1 MVPPTSNI
9 YLCFK
14 KDEMSTSENMNDLFQ
29 LDPSGFALSREYFN
43 SPTYISRYHSSEFSD
58 IGYINKN
65 ILNLVSTFLKIE
77 KSIELSENKR
87 FINKGDIKYAKWK
100 IFYGF
105 LQCKHGFNEIS
116 QNLKKY
122 IIKVFLK
129 IYNAEEIYRR
139 LFSQDISYD
148 DTLQKHRKIFQES
161 ITESL
166 YISCSDPISKILRI
180 VGNTFLE
187 NISGVFF
194 RILKIRKVII
204 HTYILQNF
212 TEISFFEF
220 ISHSIE
226 EITAINA
233 GYNLHQLTLL
243 ENRDQFPNLKKN
255 IFFVFASNM
264 EYSFKNLYFIQAF
277 VGFDRWKIYSQLQI
291 KASNMKYSGYLSP
304 KIPNF
309 ARNFQNGG
317 KHLHSYFLE
326 FQTDIISLKICC
338 LEKYILADHIV
349 NFLENSF
356 KNIEISIDFVN
367 VKEENIAIF
376 IPKSLKIVSIEIHRS
391 IVSEKIL
398 DCCLQFPYL
407 KTLKL
412 KYNCLQFN
420 GGLLKNIR
428 ETAITYIDLTDNK
441 FEHNGMLLN
450 ILDILS
456 SNTNIL
462 INFKID
468 TAFIEEIE
476 NHIFKNYFMKIFN
489 NFDKNFNG
497 EICLRSIDGELREL
511 LIFSTNLQKLLIE
524 NLKNFKSLVVKNH
537 SISFFPSVLDFS
549 NIKKEIIPENIV
561 CIDFYINR
569 IDFECLLSLKNIKQ
583 ITFDDCVFSD
593 DMLYFTAS
601 DFEESK
607 IRVQIIS
614 DYDSEVNDL
623 SEHLQNYFE
632 EL

>member
-1 MVPPTSNI
+1 SICKEDLIDI
-9 YLCFK
+9 YLNF
-14 KDEMSTSENMNDLFQ
+14 DF
-29 LDPSGFALSREYFN
+29 
-43 SPTYISRYHSSEFSD
+43 ISNQK
-58 IGYINKN
+58 IN
-65 ILNLVSTFLKIE
+65 
-77 KSIELSENKR
+77 
-87 FINKGDIKYAKWK
+87 
-100 IFYGF
+100 
-105 LQCKHGFNEIS
+105 QIS

-122 IIKVFLK
+122 NIKVFLK

-139 LFSQDISYD
+139 LFLQDISYD

-187 NISGVFF
+187 NISG
-194 RILKIRKVII
+194 
-204 HTYILQNF
+204 
-212 TEISFFEF
+212 
-220 ISHSIE
+220 
-226 EITAINA
+226 
-233 GYNLHQLTLL
+233 
-243 ENRDQFPNLKKN
+243 
-255 IFFVFASNM
+255 FVFASNM

-304 KIPNF
+304 KILNF

-317 KHLHSYFLE
+317 KHLHPYFSE
-326 FQTDIISLKICC
+326 FQTDIINLKICC
-338 LEKYILADHIV
+338 LEKYVLADHIV
-349 NFLENSF
+349 NSLENLF

-398 DCCLQFPYL
+398 DCCLQLPYL
-407 KTLKL
+407 KTLNL

-428 ETAITYIDLTDNK
+428 ETAN
-441 FEHNGMLLN
+441 NGMFLN

-511 LIFSTNLQKLLIE
+511 LIFSTKLLIE

-593 DMLYFTAS
+593 DMLLFTAS

-632 EL
+632 ELGFVVSIHGHFIINYWL